1 MGQLSDPWRP
11 CAALLTSPLCRPQ
24 HVALCI
30 KLIAAWFVPDVP
42 QSVKNEVL
50 KKKYQR
56 LEEKR
61 WRGGAGWEQGG
72 AGVGPLNPFPASSC
86 SPKST
91 DV

>member
-56 LEEKR
+56 LDEKR
-61 WRGGAGWEQGG
+61 WRGGGG
-72 AGVGPLNPFPASSC
+72 GEHGMG
-86 SPKST
+86 KS
-91 DV
+91 DD